1 MNEDRIADVLI
12 IIAIITVIVLKLCNV
27 ITISW
32 LWLTSIVWIPFLVGV
47 GFAAFIMIWF
57 IVSIIYDK
65 IKGE

>member
-1 MNEDRIADVLI
+1 MNGDRIADVLI
-12 IIAIITVIVLKLCNV
+12 IIAIIAVIVLKLCNV

-32 LWLTSIVWIPFLVGV
+32 LWLTSIVWIPFLVGL
-47 GFAAFIMIWF
+47 GFAVLIMIWF